1 MIFALQKHQSIV
13 DTKITKH
20 LYKSVKWDIVR
31 TKRRE
36 MEAIRDI
43 VASKKTF
50 AEQWVAKIKGILLH
64 KRYLELVKSL
74 VW

>member
-1 MIFALQKHQSIV
+1 MIFALQKRQSIV
-13 DTKITKH
+13 DTKITKY

-50 AEQWVAKIKGILLH
+50 AEQWVAKIKSILLH